1 MRFRSVT
8 DRTVQGRNRCGRRSL
23 WKIRFASSF
32 TGRSRGSRSTRDHW
46 QRERRWV
53 LSVVQNGLI
62 GDADVALHFLR
73 HRFAGVQVPIE
84 PWKVAAR
91 DVETDPMTRLED
103 VARLPERNL

>member
-1 MRFRSVT
+1 
-8 DRTVQGRNRCGRRSL
+8 
-23 WKIRFASSF
+23 SSF

-103 VARLPERNL
+103 VARLPERNLHFVRLIWRQEICRFARLPMPRPQRAL